1 MRCMAVVL
9 FCALAFAQIN
19 PPLAPPQPFDDGHSR
34 LEVLTD
40 TMGVNF
46 APYLKVLMMRVRQQ
60 WVPLIPPEVA
70 NTKKG
75 KVVIQFAILND
86 GSTAGLQVV
95 GPSGDRELD
104 RLAFQ
109 SIYTSAPFHPLPSE
123 FKGPYLGLRL
133 TYFYNLQFCNISPEF
148 LKVPLGTSRQFCM
161 WRAWSGDT
169 VVWTIGGKGCDG
181 KACGTISE
189 TGLYRAPDT
198 LPDPP
203 LVKVT
208 VASKTQPTATI
219 SATVTIVKPE
229 EKPFSTFPP

>member
-1 MRCMAVVL
+1 MAVVL
-9 FCALAFAQIN
+9 FCALAFAQIS
-19 PPLAPPQPFDDGHSR
+19 PPLAPPKPSDGGKSH
-34 LEVLTD
+34 LDVLTD
-40 TMGVNF
+40 TRGVNF
-46 APYLKVLMMRVRQQ
+46 DPYLKALTMRVRQQ
-60 WVPLIPPEVA
+60 WYPLIPEA
-70 NTKKG
+70 AGTKRG

-86 GSTAGLQVV
+86 GSIAGLQVV
-95 GPSGDRELD
+95 VPSGDTELD
-104 RLAFQ
+104 RPAFQ
-109 SIYTSAPFHPLPSE
+109 SIYSSAPFHPLPSE

-133 TYFYNLQFCNISPEF
+133 TYFYNLDFCNISPEF

-161 WRAWSGDT
+161 RRAWSGDT

-208 VASKTQPTATI
+208 VESKTQSTYTI

-229 EKPFSTFPP
+229 EKPSGGSTFPPQ